1 MALYVVGFQ
10 PHYFDA
16 PWIEGFGEL
25 ALLFRRISV
34 QLCVK
39 PLPVSFFFCIIP
51 CQVSTVRLPCKRPSS
66 LGWTWLSWSFLLCI
80 ILSDRLVLPWLEPL
94 YTTVERMYSWIGCFT
109 HRRLW
114 PSWIDLLD
122 VELAW
127 LLPWVHWIGVMGSS
141 SPWFSS
147 VKATNLGVM
156 SFLYAFMS
164 GIDSRTIASWRCLAL
179 P

>member
-51 CQVSTVRLPCKRPSS
+51 CQVSTVRLPSKDHPRWDEPGSRDRSFCALFSVI
-66 LGWTWLSWSFLLCI
+66 GWYCHDWSHS
-80 ILSDRLVLPWLEPL
+80 ILQWKECTLE
-94 YTTVERMYSWIGCFT
+94 
-109 HRRLW
+109 
-114 PSWIDLLD
+114 
-122 VELAW
+122 
-127 LLPWVHWIGVMGSS
+127 
-141 SPWFSS
+141 
-147 VKATNLGVM
+147 
-156 SFLYAFMS
+156 
-164 GIDSRTIASWRCLAL
+164 
-179 P
+179 